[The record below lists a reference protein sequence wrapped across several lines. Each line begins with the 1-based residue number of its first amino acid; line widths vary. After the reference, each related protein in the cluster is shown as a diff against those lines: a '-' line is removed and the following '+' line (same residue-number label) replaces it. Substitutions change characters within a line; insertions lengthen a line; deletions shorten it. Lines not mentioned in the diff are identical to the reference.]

1 MDIFRESLDLLNWL
15 KISS

>member
-1 MDIFRESLDLLNWL
+1 MDIFRESLALLNWL